1 MIKNFYILYGLDK
14 SLIKNELNKLIE
26 QINTKDIITYDLNTI
41 SIEEIIDDASTISMF
56 SSKKL
61 IIVENSNFLCA
72 NKTLDCI
79 EKLENYL
86 TSYNSDTHIIFIV
99 NKESIDARKKI
110 TKLIKEKGEIIELNK
125 IDDNYLIDYIT
136 SILKQN
142 EFKIEDIN
150 YFLNKTGKNLN
161 NIKNELEKLLIYKTD
176 TKTITNEDIDKIS
189 IKVLESEIFILSD
202 AIIERNIPK
211 SLELLNEFLN
221 NSYDEMQIIMLLVSQ
236 FRFLFQVK
244 RLINKNKNEEEI
256 AKILDTKPYRI
267 KLTKKKLYNY
277 NEQTLLNYIKKLAKI
292 DHDIK
297 LGIMDKSL
305 ALELFIIES

>member
-14 SLIKNELNKLIE
+14 SLIKNELDKLIKK
-26 QINTKDIITYDLNTI
+26 INTDDIITYDLNINPIT
-41 SIEEIIDDASTISMF
+41 EIIDDASTISMF
-56 SSKKL
+56 SNKKL
-61 IIVENSNFLCA
+61 IIIENSNFLCA
-72 NKTLDCI
+72 NKTIENI

-86 TSYNSDTHIIFIV
+86 TNYNTDTYIIFIT

-125 IDDNYLIDYIT
+125 IDDTYLTEYINN
-136 SILKQN
+136 ILEQN
-142 EFKIEDIN
+142 KFKIEDIT

-161 NIKNELEKLLIYKTD
+161 NIKNELEKLLIYKAD
-176 TKTITNEDIDKIS
+176 TKTITNKDIDKIS
-189 IKVLESEIFILSD
+189 IKVLESEIFLLSD
-202 AIIERNIPK
+202 AIIEKNIPK
-211 SLELLNEFLN
+211 SLELLNEFLK
-221 NSYDEMQIIMLLVSQ
+221 NSYDEMQIIMLLASQ

-244 RLINKNKNEEEI
+244 RLVNKNKSEEEI

-277 NEQTLLNYIKKLAKI
+277 TEQTLLTYIKKLAKI

-305 ALELFIIES
+305 ALELFIIET

>member
-14 SLIKNELNKLIE
+14 SLIKNELDKLIKK
-26 QINTKDIITYDLNTI
+26 INTDDIITYDLNINPIT
-41 SIEEIIDDASTISMF
+41 EIIDDASTISMF
-56 SSKKL
+56 SNKKL
-61 IIVENSNFLCA
+61 IIIENSNFLCA
-72 NKTLDCI
+72 NKTIENI

-86 TSYNSDTHIIFIV
+86 TNYNTDTYIIFIT

-125 IDDNYLIDYIT
+125 IDDTYLTEYINN
-136 SILKQN
+136 ILEQN
-142 EFKIEDIN
+142 KFKIEDIT

-161 NIKNELEKLLIYKTD
+161 NIKNELEKLLIYKAD
-176 TKTITNEDIDKIS
+176 TKTITNKDIDKIS
-189 IKVLESEIFILSD
+189 IKALESEIFILSD
-202 AIIERNIPK
+202 AIIEKNIPK
-211 SLELLNEFLN
+211 SLELLNEFLK
-221 NSYDEMQIIMLLVSQ
+221 NSYDEMQIIMLLASQ

-244 RLINKNKNEEEI
+244 RLVNKNKSEEEI

-277 NEQTLLNYIKKLAKI
+277 TEQTLLTYIKKLAKI

-305 ALELFIIES
+305 ALELFIIET

>member
-14 SLIKNELNKLIE
+14 SLIKNELDKLIKK
-26 QINTKDIITYDLNTI
+26 INTDDIITYDLNINPIT
-41 SIEEIIDDASTISMF
+41 EIIDDASTISMF
-56 SSKKL
+56 SNKKL
-61 IIVENSNFLCA
+61 IIIENSNFLCA
-72 NKTLDCI
+72 NKTIENI

-86 TSYNSDTHIIFIV
+86 TNYNTDTYIIFIT

-125 IDDNYLIDYIT
+125 IDDTYLTEYINN
-136 SILKQN
+136 ILEQN
-142 EFKIEDIN
+142 KFKIEDIT

-161 NIKNELEKLLIYKTD
+161 NIKNELEKLLIYKAD
-176 TKTITNEDIDKIS
+176 TKTITNKDIDKIS

-202 AIIERNIPK
+202 AIIEKNIPK
-211 SLELLNEFLN
+211 SLELLNEFLK
-221 NSYDEMQIIMLLVSQ
+221 NSYDEMQIIMLLASQ

-244 RLINKNKNEEEI
+244 RLVNKNKSEEEI

-277 NEQTLLNYIKKLAKI
+277 TEQTLLTYIKKLAKI

-305 ALELFIIES
+305 ALELFIIET